1 VLLRRHQLSD
11 SRLKNLVLAFVG
23 LCHRLIIFVRRKTGD
38 CHLSILEL
46 ANQENIAYRQ
56 SRKLE
61 CFLNTLAF
69 FCFSHGHRLMSASP
83 GSCGQFNAPDRKA
96 GGDGKNPT
104 PFNFHLTSFHDPLSL
119 TPSCFGKAIKGSTAK
134 QPKWPSSTVYMT
146 PRVPAFVFRD
156 QFLREPEWRTF
167 HKCRDYAAILRG
179 SLVAALWGQW
189 AYHVTSRDLSKKNQI
204 ISITSSKPPIP
215 TPIWGPRSS
224 SLRYRPTESEEI
236 E

>member
-1 VLLRRHQLSD
+1 MLRAVMHSVRSWAFVGAPSSRVLLRRHQLSD

-104 PFNFHLTSFHDPLSL
+104 PFNFSL
-119 TPSCFGKAIKGSTAK
+119 HVVSRS
-134 QPKWPSSTVYMT
+134 
-146 PRVPAFVFRD
+146 AFPDAV
-156 QFLREPEWRTF
+156 L
-167 HKCRDYAAILRG
+167 
-179 SLVAALWGQW
+179 LW
-189 AYHVTSRDLSKKNQI
+189 
-204 ISITSSKPPIP
+204 
-215 TPIWGPRSS
+215 
-224 SLRYRPTESEEI
+224 
-236 E
+236 